1 MASGFADICS
11 LGGPG
16 RRPTEHP
23 VYYNFDVGCEEDT
36 CGPCLGHLELGLK
49 DICGG
54 TGAGCTGGGLYPAA
68 DSFCATDHSCDAETG
83 KCVRRK
89 GSQSR
94 PKRPIISACPAS
106 QTLCSLGN
114 RSACVDTESDVEH
127 CGGCAGRGGLDCTSL
142 PGATDVDCV
151 WGRCEIWECAPGWEY
166 SEEGEAA
173 PLQLDDPQATYFV
186 LSTASTAPPPLPGP
200 SPPSAQLQY
209 LGPIGPGIMATEH
222 VVALRDVAG
231 AAISAS
237 GEEVRR
243 VQEDLR
249 KVEGVKRVEVMQP
262 AKQRTK
268 R

>member
-1 MASGFADICS
+1 MNPAPPPSSLLGRLNLLAACS
-11 LGGPG
+11 M
-16 RRPTEHP
+16 
-23 VYYNFDVGCEEDT
+23 
-36 CGPCLGHLELGLK
+36 
-49 DICGG
+49 
-54 TGAGCTGGGLYPAA
+54 
-68 DSFCATDHSCDAETG
+68 SS
-83 KCVRRK
+83 
-89 GSQSR
+89 
-94 PKRPIISACPAS
+94 
-106 QTLCSLGN
+106 
-114 RSACVDTESDVEH
+114 
-127 CGGCAGRGGLDCTSL
+127 
-142 PGATDVDCV
+142 
-151 WGRCEIWECAPGWEY
+151 
-166 SEEGEAA
+166 A

-249 KVEGVKRVEVMQP
+249 KLEGVKRVEVMQP
-262 AKQRTK
+262 AKQRAK